1 MWCFVFNCSNQ
12 VIMQILPIDVVK
24 FIDFDYRQL
33 MRLGRKEMKIDVFQ
47 TDKKRNGLLNVD
59 SFKSEIFDYDL

>member
-1 MWCFVFNCSNQ
+1 
-12 VIMQILPIDVVK
+12 MQILPIDVVK